1 MDKDASETKLLSEI
15 THSIFNEIYR
25 RKELSIVF
33 EDDHIIVIDK
43 PNGVLSVPSYPDT
56 PSLAKTVHE
65 YLKPNLKLEQL
76 AVHRLGMDTSGLIV
90 MGKTME
96 NIRTLHEMFRT
107 RKVTRQYTALVCG
120 HVLNDEGL
128 LSMQL
133 MRDYEYPPYMR
144 VSTKE
149 HQAALLGLDPEVVGK
164 KILQA
169 PKTAL
174 THYVVEQREQIDNDP
189 DLPVTRLRLTSI
201 SGRTHQLNVHLAAF
215 GFPIVQDRVYGFDGK
230 AAPFGG
236 LDLPQCKLDPAVVE
250 AVFAATADRN
260 MCIHA
265 SLIRLRHPQEKTVVE
280 FTSTPPF

>member
-1 MDKDASETKLLSEI
+1 M
-15 THSIFNEIYR
+15 
-25 RKELSIVF
+25 
-33 EDDHIIVIDK
+33 
-43 PNGVLSVPSYPDT
+43 LSVPSYPDT

-65 YLKPNLKLEQL
+65 YLKPNLRLEQL

-90 MGKTME
+90 MGKTMD
-96 NIRTLHEMFRT
+96 NIRALHEMFRT

-120 HVLNDEGL
+120 HVPTDEGL

-133 MRDYEYPPYMR
+133 MRDYEHPPYMR
-144 VSTKE
+144 VSTDE

-174 THYVVEQREQIDNDP
+174 THYVVEQKGQIDNNP

-215 GFPIVQDRVYGFDGK
+215 GFPIVQDKVYGFGGK

-236 LDLPQCKLDPAVVE
+236 LEVPQHKLDPALVE
-250 AVFAATADRN
+250 AVFAATEDRN

-265 SLIRLRHPQEKTVVE
+265 SLIRMRHPHEKTEVE
-280 FTSTPPF
+280 FTSSPPF